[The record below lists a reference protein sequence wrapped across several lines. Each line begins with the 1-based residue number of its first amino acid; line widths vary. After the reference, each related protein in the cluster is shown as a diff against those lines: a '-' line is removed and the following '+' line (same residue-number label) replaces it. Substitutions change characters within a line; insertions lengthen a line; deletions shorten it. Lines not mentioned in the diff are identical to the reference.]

1 MLSCI
6 FACSDICVPKSDAAR
21 FGGVLSFGNS
31 VKRNPARIQIVSE
44 GARESLL
51 YNQSH
56 SESKNYRLEVAC
68 CLSRSFLRE
77 YLYCDRGLLCC
88 NSTENVR
95 LLRTEGILG

>member
-1 MLSCI
+1 MLSCYFCVLLI
-6 FACSDICVPKSDAAR
+6 FACR
-21 FGGVLSFGNS
+21 NQMRGGLVECFPLEISSKGTN
-31 VKRNPARIQIVSE
+31 ARIQIVTK
-44 GARESLL
+44 GIRESLL

-56 SESKNYRLEVAC
+56 SESKNYRLEAC

-77 YLYCDRGLLCC
+77 YLYCYRGLLCC